1 MNPETPLF
9 SFEPTSADER
19 WIDAALSEH
28 ARLGREGADEE
39 MILRILSET
48 VHRPAPATRAK
59 SSVAGFP
66 VVFRRPPLT
75 MTALAA
81 AAALVLLLA
90 GLASLKTSNGPRQSE
105 ELRFIVQLSKPQ
117 PALQTLPDAPPKAAG
132 DAHLVTLPPDGFHLP
147 ATSPDFPA
155 LPQSLEIVA
164 EFGPTFAELPREV
177 LRDES
182 LRIAADVRETTA
194 TGQAFRGE
202 VVVEHDRFRIEA
214 DQVEVAATGDSFRV
228 DHASLLARRVRVLQ
242 PLAGCEAE
250 AEFLRYDPLTGN
262 LVLTGVARVSTDR
275 GVLGHFKADDRLVIS
290 PTGFS
295 VETSPSEIHASA
307 PLLEP

>member
-1 MNPETPLF
+1 MNPETPLT

-48 VHRPAPATRAK
+48 VHRPAPATRVK
-59 SSVAGFP
+59 SSGTGRPAFA
-66 VVFRRPPLT
+66 RRLPLA
-75 MTALAA
+75 TASLAA

-90 GLASLKTSNGPRQSE
+90 GLASLKTSPGTRHSE
-105 ELRFIVQLSKPQ
+105 ELRFIVQFSKPQ
-117 PALQTLPDAPPKAAG
+117 PALQALPEATPKVAG
-132 DAHLVTLPPDGFHLP
+132 DARLVTLPPVGFHLAAP
-147 ATSPDFPA
+147 SQDSPA
-155 LPQSLEIVA
+155 LPGSLEIVT

-182 LRIAADVRETTA
+182 LRIAADERDTTSTGET
-194 TGQAFRGE
+194 FRGD

-214 DQVEVAATGDSFRV
+214 AQVEVASAGESPPFEN
-228 DHASLLARRVRVLQ
+228 ASLLARRVRVVQ

-250 AEFLRYDPLTGN
+250 ADFLRYDPLTDT
-262 LVLTGVARVSTDR
+262 LVLTGVARVTTVR
-275 GVLGHFKADDRLVIS
+275 GDLGHFKAGDRLVIS

-295 VETSPSEIHASA
+295 VETGPSEIHASA
-307 PLLEP
+307 PLLKP